1 MLHCGHSER
10 TYNVVKQGE
19 KMGKIFISY
28 LRDDSDADSGRIDGR
43 LWPKYGRENVFK
55 DVGTIPIGA
64 DFRQVLTDE
73 VAKCDVMLVVIGRQW
88 ITIMDQHGKH
98 RLENPSDFVRIE
110 VEAALARNIPVIP
123 IIVQS
128 AVMPHER
135 ELPASLAKLAY
146 SNGIAVRS
154 SDPFFHCDMDVL
166 IHKLDVLFSPVPPPP
181 PTPAP
186 ERQPTGP
193 QPIVLPAE
201 KLPQRLNQLDFSAYR
216 ALHGAE
222 YISPPLCNVPA
233 GPFLM
238 GSDKRTDPQAFD
250 DELPQQSVTLAA
262 FQIGKY
268 PITVAEYACF
278 VRAGQQEPSNWQQ
291 QLGKLDHPVV
301 YVSWQDATAYA
312 QWLAE
317 RTRQSWRLPS
327 EAEWAKAARG
337 TDGRFY
343 PWGDTFDT
351 SRANTDESKK
361 GGTTPVG
368 SYRQPLR
375 RAGYGGERLR
385 VDE

>member
-1 MLHCGHSER
+1 M
-10 TYNVVKQGE
+10 
-19 KMGKIFISY
+19 
-28 LRDDSDADSGRIDGR
+28 
-43 LWPKYGRENVFK
+43 
-55 DVGTIPIGA
+55 GTIPIGA

-154 SDPFFHCDMDVL
+154 SDPFFTVIWMCSSTSWTYSSLPFTPRNSSAREATHWPAAHCC
-166 IHKLDVLFSPVPPPP
+166 PP
-181 PTPAP
+181 
-186 ERQPTGP
+186 
-193 QPIVLPAE
+193 
-201 KLPQRLNQLDFSAYR
+201 KSCHSLNQLDFSAYR

-250 DELPQQSVTLAA
+250 DELPQHSVTLAA

-268 PITVAEYACF
+268 PVTVAEYACF
-278 VRAGQQEPSNWQQ
+278 VRAGQQEPRNWQQ

-301 YVSWQDATAYA
+301 YVSWQDAAAYA
-312 QWLAE
+312 QWLASAHGSPGDC
-317 RTRQSWRLPS
+317 RARRSGRRRRGDR
-327 EAEWAKAARG
+327 WAHLSL
-337 TDGRFY
+337 GRY
-343 PWGDTFDT
+343 V
-351 SRANTDESKK
+351 R
-361 GGTTPVG
+361 
-368 SYRQPLR
+368 RQPRQHHDGGKEAQR
-375 RAGYGGERLR
+375 R
-385 VDE
+385 